1 MAFKFIVLAAF
12 LAVGSAGVLPAY
24 HVEHSAPLVY
34 AQAPVV
40 KVDAEYDAH
49 PEYQFS
55 YGVHD
60 SLTGDVKSQEESRD
74 GDKVE
79 GSYSVVEADGSKRVV
94 HYTADDHN
102 GFNAVVEKQPAVHSA
117 HVVQAAPVVAAAPV
131 VIKPAPVVVKSAP
144 VYHAEPAYKIA
155 APVVHSY
162 SAPVAHAYSAPVA
175 HAYSAPVA
183 QVYSAPV
190 AHAYSAPVAHAYAPA
205 VYHH

>member
-12 LAVGSAGVLPAY
+12 LAVGNAGVLPAY

-34 AQAPVV
+34 AQSSVV

-49 PEYQFS
+49 PEYTFS

-60 SLTGDVKSQEESRD
+60 SLTGDAKTQEESRN

-79 GSYSVVEADGSKRVV
+79 GSYSLVEADGSKRIV

-117 HVVQAAPVVAAAPV
+117 HVVHAAPVVPAAPV
-131 VIKPAPVVVKSAP
+131 VIKSAP

-155 APVVHSY
+155 APVAHSYSAPLVHSY
-162 SAPVAHAYSAPVA
+162 SAPVAHAYSV
-175 HAYSAPVA
+175 
-183 QVYSAPV
+183 
-190 AHAYSAPVAHAYAPA
+190 PVAHAYAPA
-205 VYHH
+205 LYHH